1 MGYAENMRIFSN
13 INCALA
19 SGVSYLEQKNSG
31 VPTSYAMGNL
41 FGNLANGF
49 ARNEVAY
56 EMQRWGN
63 PIGNTINMY
72 AGYGNPVSNTIGTLG
87 ILSACSPWMFFN
99 RPLCFSYCPMP
110 GFYTGGFCSGLGMG
124 FGLGY
129 GSSISITSTTS
140 YGGFRPR
147 AFCC

>member
-19 SGVSYLEQKNSG
+19 SGVSYLEQKQSG

-56 EMQRWGN
+56 GMQRWGN

-87 ILSACSPWMFFN
+87 ILSACNPWMFFN
-99 RPLCFSYCPMP
+99 RPLCMCYCPMP
-110 GFYTGGFCSGLGMG
+110 GFYTGGFYSGLGMG
-124 FGLGY
+124 F
-129 GSSISITSTTS
+129 GSSISITSTTT